1 MAQVEIKKF
10 AQQIGTPIERL
21 LDQLNN
27 AGVTGKTADDML
39 SDDEK
44 KALLQHLQSSVAGT
58 KPASL
63 AIKSRKNTEIRQT
76 SKTGAAK
83 TVQVEVRRKR
93 QVVKPEEANAEAEAE
108 RLRLEEE
115 KRTREEARE
124 AEEKAKLEREEQQ
137 RAEQTQREQEQQ
149 AEQERLKAEAEEK
162 AKQTAQQDEE
172 EAKLKEKEAQEEA
185 ILAEQKKKDD
195 QAAANRAAWAEQNK
209 QERAAREARSGGNNS
224 GKELHV
230 RRKHRGNVKRAAPVK
245 RNKNV
250 QSAMSDQHAFEQPTA
265 PIVHDIEVPETIT
278 VADLALK
285 LSVKAA
291 EVIKVMMTMGSMAT
305 INQVIDQD
313 TAILVVEE
321 MGHNASAGE
330 VGNPE
335 KDILE
340 ESDEDEGEQLP
351 RAPVVTVMGHVDH
364 GKTSILD
371 YIRKAKVA
379 SGEAGGITQHIGA
392 YRVKTDNGDVCFV
405 DTPGHEAFS
414 AMRARGAK
422 VTDIVVLV
430 VAGDDGV
437 KPQTVEALNHAK
449 TAEVPIIVAINKM
462 DKEGADPDRV
472 KQELAN
478 HEIVPEDWG
487 GDTLMV
493 EVSAM
498 TGMGIDN
505 LLETILLQAEVMSL
519 TAVSVGKASG
529 SVVEAR
535 MEKGRGAVATV
546 LVTKGQL
553 NKGDT
558 VLVGREFGR
567 VRVMMSDTGEAVSS
581 ALPSTPV
588 EIQGLSGVPVAG
600 DDLNVVDSERKAR
613 EVATHRQGQ
622 YKDMKLAKQQS
633 AKLENM
639 FNQMEEGGEVK
650 TLNLIVKADV
660 QGSVEALTASL
671 EKLSTEEVR
680 VKVVHGMVGGI
691 NESDANL
698 AMASEAIM
706 IAFNVRADSS
716 ARKLIEKEEI
726 DIHYYAII
734 YDVIDDIKAA
744 VSGMLS
750 PVMREEFFG
759 LVEVRDVFRVP
770 KMGAIAGSY
779 VKEGTVKRNLPVRV
793 LRDNVVIFD
802 GQIDSLRRFKDDVNE
817 VKAGYECGIG
827 IKNYDDVK
835 PGDQI
840 EVYHIV
846 EEKVTL

>member
-10 AQQIGTPIERL
+10 AEQIGTPVERL
-21 LDQLNN
+21 LDQLSN
-27 AGVTGKTADDML
+27 AGVTRKTADDML
-39 SDDEK
+39 SDEEK
-44 KALLQHLQSSVAGT
+44 KALLLHLKSGA
-58 KPASL
+58 ASTQATPL
-63 AIKSRKNTEIRQT
+63 AIKSRKSTEIRQT

-83 TVQVEVRRKR
+83 TVQIEVKRKR
-93 QVVKPEEANAEAEAE
+93 RVVRQAQPKPEHQDE
-108 RLRLEEE
+108 LRKLEEE
-115 KRTREEARE
+115 KRVREEARE
-124 AEEKAKLEREEQQ
+124 VEEREKAQKEAKQLAERSAREVAEVQEQEKLNAERAVREAKEAEILAKQQAREAAAAEEKSK
-137 RAEQTQREQEQQ
+137 
-149 AEQERLKAEAEEK
+149 EEK
-162 AKQTAQQDEE
+162 AT
-172 EAKLKEKEAQEEA
+172 
-185 ILAEQKKKDD
+185 
-195 QAAANRAAWAEQNK
+195 ANRTAWAEQNK
-209 QERAAREARSGGNNS
+209 KDKEARDARGKKGGGA

-230 RRKHRGNVKRAAPVK
+230 KRSHRGNVKRPAPVR

-250 QSAMSDQHAFEQPTA
+250 QSAMADQHAFELPTA
-265 PIVHDIEVPETIT
+265 PVIYDVEIPETLT

-321 MGHNASAGE
+321 MGHNAKPEELGD
-330 VGNPE
+330 PE
-335 KDILE
+335 KDIVE
-340 ESDEDEGEQLP
+340 DESEGEQVA

-371 YIRKAKVA
+371 YIRNAKVA

-449 TAEVPIIVAINKM
+449 TAEVPVIVAINKM
-462 DKEGADPDRV
+462 DKEGADPERV

-478 HEIVPEDWG
+478 HEIVSEDWG

-493 EVSAM
+493 EVSAI
-498 TGMGIDN
+498 TGDGIDN
-505 LLETILLQAEVMSL
+505 LLETILLQAEIMSL
-519 TAVSVGKASG
+519 TATAEGRASG

-535 MEKGRGAVATV
+535 MEKGRGAVATI
-546 LVTKGQL
+546 LVRNGELKR
-553 NKGDT
+553 GDT

-567 VRVMMSDTGEAVSS
+567 VRVMLSDTGETVSN

-613 EVATHRQGQ
+613 EVATHRQSQ
-622 YKDMKLAKQQS
+622 YKDLKLAKQQS

-639 FNQMEEGGEVK
+639 FNQMEEGDVK
-650 TLNLIVKADV
+650 TLNLIIKADV

-671 EKLSTEEVR
+671 EKLSNEEVR
-680 VKVVHGMVGGI
+680 VKVVHGMVGGV
-691 NESDANL
+691 NESDTNL
-698 AMASEAIM
+698 AVASDAIM
-706 IAFNVRADSS
+706 IAFNVRADAAS
-716 ARKLIEKEEI
+716 RKIIEKEEV

-744 VSGMLS
+744 ISGMLS
-750 PVMREEFFG
+750 PILREEFHG

-779 VKEGTVKRNLPVRV
+779 VKEGAVKRNLPVRV

-827 IKNYDDVK
+827 IKNYDDVQ

-840 EVYHIV
+840 EVYQVV
-846 EEKVTL
+846 EQKATL

>member
-1 MAQVEIKKF
+1 MVQVEIKKF
-10 AQQIGTPIERL
+10 AEQVGTPIERL
-21 LDQLNN
+21 LDQLSN
-27 AGVTGKTADDML
+27 AGIEGKTADGIL

-44 KALLQHLQSSVAGT
+44 KALLTYLRSSAGSQRT
-58 KPASL
+58 SI
-63 AIKSRKNTEIRQT
+63 AIKSRKNAEIRQT

-83 TVQVEVRRKR
+83 TVQIEVKRKR
-93 QVVKPEEANAEAEAE
+93 RVVRQDQPTTEHKEE
-108 RLRLEEE
+108 LKRLEEE
-115 KRTREEARE
+115 KRIREEVREAKRHAERSARE
-124 AEEKAKLEREEQQ
+124 Q
-137 RAEQTQREQEQQ
+137 
-149 AEQERLKAEAEEK
+149 AEAEER
-162 AKQTAQQDEE
+162 AKKQQV
-172 EAKLKEKEAQEEA
+172 EAAAAEK
-185 ILAEQKKKDD
+185 IVKD
-195 QAAANRAAWAEQNK
+195 QAAANRAAWAEKNK
-209 QERAAREARSGGNNS
+209 KEKKTRDARSA

-230 RRKHRGNVKRAAPVK
+230 KRSHRGNVKRPAPVK
-245 RNKNV
+245 RKKNV
-250 QSAMSDQHAFEQPTA
+250 QSAMANQHAFELPTA
-265 PIVHDIEVPETIT
+265 PVIYDVEVPETIT
-278 VADLALK
+278 VAELGLK

-291 EVIKVMMTMGSMAT
+291 EVLKVMMSIGFVAT
-305 INQVIDQD
+305 INQAIDQD
-313 TAILVVEE
+313 TAILLVEE
-321 MGHNASAGE
+321 MGHNAHPAERGDI
-330 VGNPE
+330 E
-335 KDILE
+335 KDIVE
-340 ESDEDEGEQLP
+340 ETDEGEQVP

-392 YRVKTDNGDVCFV
+392 YRVKTPNGDVCFV

-422 VTDIVVLV
+422 VTDIVILV

-437 KPQTVEALNHAK
+437 KPQTIEALTHTK
-449 TAEVPIIVAINKM
+449 TAGVPIIVAINKM

-472 KQELAN
+472 KQELVK

-493 EVSAM
+493 EVSAL
-498 TGMGIDN
+498 TGMGIDD
-505 LLETILLQAEVMSL
+505 LLETILLQTEIMSL
-519 TAVSVGKASG
+519 TAVDKGRASG

-546 LVTKGQL
+546 LV
-553 NKGDT
+553 NKGELKKGDI
-558 VLVGREFGR
+558 VLVGREFGC
-567 VRVMMSDTGEAVSS
+567 VRVMLSDTGEQVKS

-613 EVATHRQGQ
+613 EVAVHRQTQ
-622 YKDMKLAKQQS
+622 YKDLKLAKQQS

-639 FNQMEEGGEVK
+639 FNQMKEGEVK
-650 TLNLIVKADV
+650 TLNLIIKADV

-671 EKLSTEEVR
+671 EKLSNEEVR
-680 VKVVHGMVGGI
+680 VKVVHSMVGGI
-691 NESDANL
+691 NASDANL
-698 AMASEAIM
+698 AVASNAIM
-706 IAFNVRADSS
+706 IAFNVRADAVS
-716 ARKLIEKEEI
+716 RKIIEKEEV
-726 DIHYYAII
+726 DIHYYSII
-734 YDVIDDIKAA
+734 YDVIDDVKASL
-744 VSGMLS
+744 SGMLS
-750 PVMREEFFG
+750 LIMREEFHG

-770 KMGAIAGSY
+770 KMSAIAGCY
-779 VKEGTVKRNLPVRV
+779 VKDGAVKRNLPVRV

-827 IKNYDDVK
+827 IKNYDDVQ

-846 EEKVTL
+846 ETKATL

>member
-10 AQQIGTPIERL
+10 AEQIGTPIERL
-21 LDQLNN
+21 LDQLSN
-27 AGVTGKTADDML
+27 AGIEGKTADGTL

-44 KALLQHLQSSVAGT
+44 KSLLTYLQSSIAGSQRT
-58 KPASL
+58 PV
-63 AIKSRKNTEIRQT
+63 AIKSRKASEIRQT
-76 SKTGAAK
+76 SRSGAAK
-83 TVQVEVRRKR
+83 TVQVEVKRKR
-93 QVVKPEEANAEAEAE
+93 RVVRQSQPTTEHEEE
-108 RLRLEEE
+108 LKRLEEE

-124 AEEKAKLEREEQQ
+124 VEEREKAERETKQNAERSAKEQADAEEKARMDAEREE
-137 RAEQTQREQEQQ
+137 RE
-149 AEQERLKAEAEEK
+149 AKEAEE
-162 AKQTAQQDEE
+162 
-172 EAKLKEKEAQEEA
+172 
-185 ILAEQKKKDD
+185 LAKKKELEYAAAEKKRQED

-209 QERAAREARSGGNNS
+209 KEKAERDARSAGA

-230 RRKHRGNVKRAAPVK
+230 KRSHRGNVKRPAPVK

-250 QSAMSDQHAFEQPTA
+250 QSAMADQHAFELPTA
-265 PIVHDIEVPETIT
+265 PVIYDVEVPETIT
-278 VADLALK
+278 VAELALK

-291 EVIKVMMTMGSMAT
+291 EVLKVMMSMGSMAT
-305 INQVIDQD
+305 INQAIDQD
-313 TAILVVEE
+313 TAILLVEE
-321 MGHNASAGE
+321 MGHNAHPAEEGDI
-330 VGNPE
+330 E
-335 KDILE
+335 KDIVE
-340 ESDEDEGEQLP
+340 DDDEGEQVA

-392 YRVKTDNGDVCFV
+392 YRVSTPNGDVCFV

-422 VTDIVVLV
+422 VTDIVILV

-505 LLETILLQAEVMSL
+505 LLETILLQAEIMSL
-519 TAVSVGKASG
+519 TAVNKGRASG

-546 LVTKGQL
+546 LVSKGEL
-553 NKGDT
+553 KKGDT

-567 VRVMMSDTGEAVSS
+567 VRVMLSDTGEQVKS
-581 ALPSTPV
+581 ALPSTPI

-613 EVATHRQGQ
+613 EVAVHRQTQ
-622 YKDMKLAKQQS
+622 YKDLKLAKQQS

-639 FNQMEEGGEVK
+639 FNQMEEGDVK
-650 TLNLIVKADV
+650 TLNLIIKADV

-698 AMASEAIM
+698 AVASNAIL
-706 IAFNVRADSS
+706 IAFNVRADAAS
-716 ARKLIEKEEI
+716 RKIIEKEEV

-734 YDVIDDIKAA
+734 YDVIDDVKDSL
-744 VSGMLS
+744 SGMLS
-750 PVMREEFFG
+750 PILREEFHG

-770 KMGAIAGSY
+770 KMGAIAGCY
-779 VKEGTVKRNLPVRV
+779 VKDGAVKRNLPVRV

-827 IKNYDDVK
+827 IKNYDDVQA
-835 PGDQI
+835 GDQI

-846 EEKVTL
+846 ETKATL